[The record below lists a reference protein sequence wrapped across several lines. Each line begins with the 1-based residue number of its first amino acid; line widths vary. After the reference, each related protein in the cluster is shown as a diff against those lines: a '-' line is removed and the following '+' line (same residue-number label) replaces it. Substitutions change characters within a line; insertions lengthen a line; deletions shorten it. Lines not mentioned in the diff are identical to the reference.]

1 MPVKGPQNV
10 SLKAALKHLTA
21 ALLNP
26 NAGNVCAISMGFAAL
41 RIEQELE
48 RYPPHRPRPIPRR
61 TRLRKCKRG
70 QVAVASRPEDLFP
83 NGLEQSFP
91 GLEGWCLDPHG
102 VLAQGHWEGYV
113 PVEYSIYQLIGQLVA
128 YHEPFAASLLDV
140 TKLPIV
146 IVGPI
151 GYLETAGLLH
161 KAGNLRAFERVL
173 GIVFDFYDSL
183 EEYDFVQFEELMG
196 ERGYRCFARTGG
208 WRSTSPFYAAEWK
221 RMHRRVFRWR

>member
-1 MPVKGPQNV
+1 
-10 SLKAALKHLTA
+10 
-21 ALLNP
+21 
-26 NAGNVCAISMGFAAL
+26 
-41 RIEQELE
+41 
-48 RYPPHRPRPIPRR
+48 
-61 TRLRKCKRG
+61 
-70 QVAVASRPEDLFP
+70 
-83 NGLEQSFP
+83 
-91 GLEGWCLDPHG
+91 
-102 VLAQGHWEGYV
+102 
-113 PVEYSIYQLIGQLVA
+113 VEYSIYQLIGQLVA

-196 ERGYRCFARTGG
+196 KQGISLLCQNWWLALNDVLFTR
-208 WRSTSPFYAAEWK
+208 PEWK
-221 RMHRRVFRWR
+221 RMHRRVFRLAMNATLVVHDIAGEDRPIVPIEGIPQPKLTEVDRLEEAFTTMIWARKAGCLNAQCPPWVGAAHTRQCSKCKAILYCSEKVRCRRLKVVIPKTH